1 MRLFIITILFAQ
13 FSSIGLVETQC
24 CVAVTKFG
32 LPVTN

>member
-13 FSSIGLVETQC
+13 FSSTNFVETQC
-24 CVAVTKFG
+24 CVAVTKFR